1 MSFYKLENTE
11 TLKSL
16 LVISSLSPM
25 ATKHSKL
32 WLKLKWRNRQ
42 QISH

>member
-1 MSFYKLENTE
+1 MSFYKLEDTD

-16 LVISSLSPM
+16 LVVSSLSPM

-42 QISH
+42 PISH